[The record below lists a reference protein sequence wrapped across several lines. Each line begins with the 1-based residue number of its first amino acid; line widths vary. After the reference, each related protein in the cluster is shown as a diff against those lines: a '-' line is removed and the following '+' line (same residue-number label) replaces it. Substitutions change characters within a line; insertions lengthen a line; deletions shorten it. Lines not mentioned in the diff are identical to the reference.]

1 MRRRDFIK
9 AIAGS
14 ATAWPVTARAQQPMP
29 VIGYLGTTTAD
40 DFTSRL
46 AAFREGLKQ
55 TGYIEGQNVVIEY
68 RWPEGHYDRLP
79 MLAADLVRRQVAVI
93 AAVGGEPSPLAAKAA
108 TATIPIVFSL
118 GTDPVR
124 LGLVASL
131 NQPTG
136 NMTGVYFLQSELGA
150 KRLGLLHEVL
160 PKATVIGLLVN
171 PNFAESEFHAKQAQ
185 EAARALG
192 VQILVVRASTVDEF
206 DTAFSVLVQQRATGL
221 FHANDAFF
229 ISERRPLIALAA
241 RHRLPTI
248 YPWREFVVDGGL
260 MSYSPS
266 LVQAHRLAG
275 EYIGKILQGAKPADL
290 PVVQPNK
297 FEFVINLKTAKELD
311 LTFPPGLFAIAD
323 EVIE

>member
-9 AIAGS
+9 VIAGS

-131 NQPTG
+131 NRPTG

-275 EYIGKILQGAKPADL
+275 EYTGKILKGAKPADL

>member
-9 AIAGS
+9 VIAGS

-206 DTAFSVLVQQRATGL
+206 DTAFSVLVQQRAAGL

-297 FEFVINLKTAKELD
+297 FEFVINLKTARNSILPFRPD
-311 LTFPPGLFAIAD
+311 CSPSPTR
-323 EVIE
+323 

>member
-1 MRRRDFIK
+1 MRRRGFITLLGG
-9 AIAGS
+9 AA
-14 ATAWPVTARAQQPMP
+14 AWPLAARAQQPAMP

-40 DFTSRL
+40 DFASRL
-46 AAFREGLKQ
+46 AAFREGLKEA
-55 TGYIEGQNVVIEY
+55 GYIEGQNVAIEY
-68 RWPEGHYDRLP
+68 RWPEGRYDRLP

-131 NQPTG
+131 NRPTG

-150 KRLGLLHEVL
+150 KRLGLLHEVV
-160 PKATVIGLLVN
+160 PKATVIGMLVN
-171 PNFAESEFHAKQAQ
+171 PNFAEAEFHAKQAQ
-185 EAARALG
+185 EAARSLG
-192 VQILVVRASTVDEF
+192 VEIHVVRASTVDDF
-206 DTAFSVLVQQRATGL
+206 DTAFSILVQQKAGGL

-241 RHRLPTI
+241 RHGLPTM

-266 LVQAHRLAG
+266 LVQAQ
-275 EYIGKILQGAKPADL
+275 YTGKILKGAKPADL
-290 PVVQPNK
+290 PIVQPNK
-297 FEFVINLKTAKELD
+297 FEFVINLKTAKELG
-311 LTFPPGLFAIAD
+311 LTFPPGVLAIAD